1 MNRVLTTLSVAMVVS
16 CAASAKDLHTPTTQ
30 ELIAFQVPSSAEI
43 SPDGHFVAYTVKET
57 HWAENS
63 YGMQLWLTNTRGGQT
78 LKLTNSKGTNRSQ
91 QWSPNGRWL
100 GFISSRD
107 GTPQVYVISPAGG
120 KARQITS
127 ASTGISAFKWAPDS
141 VRIAFSSPDS
151 DSQEIIQ
158 RREKYSDLEAV
169 QHDYTMTHLWVG
181 DIDGGDIKR
190 LTSGQQF
197 TVGSFSWS
205 PDGRKLAFDA
215 QSRPGLTFDPT
226 ADIYVYDLAT
236 GTAKKIVD
244 LDGPDTDPVWSPD
257 GQQIAFTT
265 TMGRPNWFYLDR
277 NLATVPADG
286 GAVQNLTPDFD
297 ETASALAWTRAGIY
311 FTAPKQS
318 GIHLFRLDPQSR
330 AIRQISTREHAVYS
344 ALSFTADF
352 KTVAFVETD
361 ESHCPEVYVSQ
372 LKPFAAKALTDFKTQ
387 LKDWNV
393 ASREMISWTSTDGSQ
408 IEGALMKPSNYE
420 TGKKYP
426 LLVIVH
432 GGPLAL
438 ASHATLELNS
448 YYPKEIWAAKGALI
462 LEPNYRGSPGYGEH
476 IRSLLMRN
484 LGPGPFADIVS
495 GVDHLI
501 SEGMIDKD
509 RLGIMGWSFG
519 GFLAAFTSTN
529 SARFKAASVGAGV
542 TDWRTY
548 DSGSDMRWLA
558 RGYLAATPFEDPEV
572 YRRNSPISFVR
583 QAKTPTLIDHG
594 DVDPRVPID
603 NAYQLFQGLT
613 DQHVPVR
620 FYIHKNMAHGPG
632 RPKTLRAVMD
642 HNLDWFNYY
651 IWGDTDGTGV
661 LREN

>member
-1 MNRVLTTLSVAMVVS
+1 MNRVLTVLSVAMIVN

-43 SPDGHFVAYTVKET
+43 SPDGRLVAFTVKET
-57 HWAENS
+57 HWAENA
-63 YGMQLWLTNTRGGQT
+63 YGMQIWLADTQRGHT
-78 LKLTNSKGTNRSQ
+78 LKLTNSKGINRSQ

-107 GTPQVYVISPAGG
+107 GMPQIYVISPSGG
-120 KARQITS
+120 EARQITS
-127 ASTGISAFKWAPDS
+127 VSTGISAFQWAPDS
-141 VRIAFSSPDS
+141 ARIAFSSPDS
-151 DSQEIIQ
+151 DSQELIE

-169 QHDYTMTHLWVG
+169 QRDYTMTHLWVS
-181 DIDGGDIKR
+181 DTNGGTPKR

-197 TVGSFSWS
+197 TIGSFSWS
-205 PDGRKLAFDA
+205 PDGQKLAFDA

-226 ADIYVYDLAT
+226 ADIYVYDFAT

-244 LDGPDTDPVWSPD
+244 LDGPDTDPIWSPD
-257 GQQIAFTT
+257 GRHIAFTT
-265 TMGRPNWFYLDR
+265 TMGRPYWFYLDR
-277 NLATVPADG
+277 NLAIVPADG
-286 GAVQNLTPDFD
+286 GAVTSLTSDFD
-297 ETASALAWTRAGIY
+297 ETASALAWTRVGIY
-311 FTAPKQS
+311 FTAPRKS
-318 GIHLFRLDPQSR
+318 GIHLFKLDAQSR
-330 AIRQISTREHAVYS
+330 AIQQISTGDHAVYS
-344 ALSFTADF
+344 ALSFAADF

-361 ESHCPEVYVSQ
+361 ESHCPEVYVSR
-372 LKPFAAKALTDFKTQ
+372 LKPFAAKVLTDFRSQ
-387 LKDWNV
+387 LKDWNI
-393 ASREMISWTSTDGSQ
+393 ASREMISWTSTDGAQ
-408 IEGALMKPSNYE
+408 MEGALMKPSNYDA
-420 TGKKYP
+420 GKQYP

-448 YYPKEIWAAKGALI
+448 YFPKEIWASKGALI

-501 SEGMIDKD
+501 SQGMVDKD
-509 RLGIMGWSFG
+509 RVGIMGWSFG
-519 GFLAAFTSTN
+519 GFLSAFSSTS
-529 SARFKAASVGAGV
+529 SDRFKAASVGAGV

-558 RGYLAATPFEDPEV
+558 RGYLAATPFDEPEI

-594 DVDPRVPID
+594 DLDPRVPID

-613 DQHVPVR
+613 DQHVSVR
-620 FYIHKNMAHGPG
+620 FYVHKNMAHGPG

-642 HNLDWFNYY
+642 HNLYWFNHY
-651 IWGDTDGTGV
+651 IWGETLLDDEG
-661 LREN
+661 R